1 MKMCGVGKRLENVED
16 GVCEGGITEC
26 CYDYEDR
33 GVYGVYAGMNQG
45 STLYLNHLP
54 KKNQTL

>member
-33 GVYGVYAGMNQG
+33 GPQNEMGVTKMEAA
-45 STLYLNHLP
+45 T
-54 KKNQTL
+54 K

>member
-45 STLYLNHLP
+45 STL
-54 KKNQTL
+54 